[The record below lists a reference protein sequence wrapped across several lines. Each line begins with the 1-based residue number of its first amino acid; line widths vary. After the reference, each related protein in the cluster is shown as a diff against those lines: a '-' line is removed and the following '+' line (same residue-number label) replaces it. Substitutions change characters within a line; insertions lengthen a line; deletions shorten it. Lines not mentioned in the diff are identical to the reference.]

1 MQKEEKEKQD
11 ILEKNFRLWRSRNI
25 KSLCLRKFGRGNQ
38 CGKKT
43 ENVGKKTMLWEYWRK
58 KGYLKSGERE
68 KVGKKMKRENY
79 FEKKITVCKE
89 KKRDSKSKKRK

>member
-1 MQKEEKEKQD
+1 M
-11 ILEKNFRLWRSRNI
+11 
-25 KSLCLRKFGRGNQ
+25 
-38 CGKKT
+38 
-43 ENVGKKTMLWEYWRK
+43 GKKTMLWEYWRK

-89 KKRDSKSKKRK
+89 KKRDSRSKKRK